1 MTFDLRVPIG
11 LLFAICGAILAI
23 DGLVEHVHVV
33 GVNINLWWGIVMVV
47 FGGVMLWLARRSG
60 QVRRSRQM

>member
-23 DGLVEHVHVV
+23 DGVVERVHVV
-33 GVNINLWWGIVMVV
+33 GVNINLWWGLVMVI
-47 FGGVMLWLARRSG
+47 FGGTMLWLARRSA
-60 QVRRSRQM
+60 Q

>member
-23 DGLVEHVHVV
+23 DGTVERVHVV
-33 GVNINLWWGIVMVV
+33 GVNINLWWGIVMVI
-47 FGGVMLWLARRSG
+47 FGGAMLWLARRG
-60 QVRRSRQM
+60 RAK